1 MKYKYIYLTIFVLV
15 LINLVTLFGTKKT
28 LTEIILEEDETVI
41 GILPFEDFPKR
52 DIDSVKNALE
62 NYYNFDVVILD
73 KVDLPKMA
81 YTVIRYPRYRADSL
95 LDWMSVRDYDTIDI
109 VIGLTTKDISIT
121 KYKDASRTKIK
132 EPEWKYKDFGI
143 FGLGRIKGEVCV
155 VSSNRLSAGVSKEL
169 FYKRL
174 TRIACHEV
182 GHVLGLHHCPNK
194 NCLMNDANESISTID
209 NNNGELCAD
218 CKNEI
223 E

>member
-1 MKYKYIYLTIFVLV
+1 MKYKYIYITIFVLV
-15 LINLVTLFGTKKT
+15 LINVITVFSTKKT
-28 LTEIILEEDETVI
+28 LAEIILEDDETII
-41 GILPFEDFPKR
+41 GILPFDDFPKR

-73 KVDLPKMA
+73 KVDLPQMA
-81 YTVIRYPRYRADSL
+81 YTEIRYPRYRADSL

-155 VSSNRLSAGVSKEL
+155 VSSNRLSVGVSKEL

-218 CKNEI
+218 CKKEI
-223 E
+223 Q

>member
-1 MKYKYIYLTIFVLV
+1 MKNRILAFFILLTIGITVVLFWDYQKGGSSV
-15 LINLVTLFGTKKT
+15 IFDDGKT
-28 LTEIILEEDETVI
+28 TI

-62 NYYNFDVVILD
+62 NYYHFDVVILE
-73 KVDLPKMA
+73 KVDLPQMA
-81 YTVIRYPRYRADSL
+81 YTEIRYPRYRADSL

-109 VIGLTTKDISIT
+109 VLGLTTKDISIT

-155 VSSNRLSAGVSKEL
+155 VSSNRLSTGVSKEI

-182 GHVLGLHHCPNK
+182 GHVLALHHCPNK

-209 NNNGELCAD
+209 NNNGELCTD
-218 CKNEI
+218 CKKEI

>member
-1 MKYKYIYLTIFVLV
+1 MKHKYIYITIFVLV
-15 LINLVTLFGTKKT
+15 LINVITLFSTKKT
-28 LTEIILEEDETVI
+28 LTEIILEDDETII

-62 NYYNFDVVILD
+62 NYYNFEVVILD

-81 YTVIRYPRYRADSL
+81 YTEIRYPRYRADSL

-121 KYKDASRTKIK
+121 KYKDVSRTKIK

-143 FGLGRIKGEVCV
+143 FGLGRISGEVCV

-218 CKNEI
+218 CKNEV